1 MIWNFMLILMGLLGC
16 ITIVALLLI
25 LIGTFAMMGLEVLD
39 LDSDVQEWAADKFEN
54 WRNRKK

>member
-39 LDSDVQEWAADKFEN
+39 LGSDVQEWAADKFEN